1 MHPEIPLGTLPAQPP
16 NAGVSAG
23 PMPPWPWLNT
33 TLHSAVRARLLADAM
48 TPAELAGQLVNADAN
63 ASAPGLPADDV
74 GSLLNAHGERLTMLA
89 TAVRNRHRLKVPV
102 LFALDAVHG
111 HAMSKHLGTTVF
123 PSPLALAAS
132 FDTAVAQ
139 RVAEVTSEEM
149 IATGIRWTYAP
160 NIDVARD
167 LRFGRIEETFGED
180 PYLVGEMGAAMVR
193 GLQGPDATRPRVL
206 ATAKHLTG
214 YTEGVGARD
223 AAECA
228 VSWRV
233 LTRDHLP
240 PVRRVVQAGVR
251 AVMSGYHAIDGV
263 PCVLN
268 RRLLRDE
275 LRQRLGFTGFVVS
288 DADNVQWCSLL
299 MSLEGSHADFIVRA
313 VEAGNEVHLAATG
326 VVDALVA
333 AVASGRLP
341 LHLLRDAA
349 ALFLEAKFALGL
361 FDHEGDSGSQ
371 QPAPQSQLRTPAS
384 LADAVDAAAASM
396 VLLENRGVLP
406 LPQNG
411 AAGARLTQPQT
422 QTQPQPQRIALIG
435 RLADDVRAQLGCWT
449 ILCRNEDAAAE
460 IARHADAASW
470 TYRDALTRRAEQA
483 GALLRYAPGCGPVPG
498 VTAGDEDAAIADAVA
513 AAQDSDLVIAIVG
526 DSDHW
531 AGEGRDRADLNL
543 PGQQQR
549 LLQALH
555 ATGRPLVVVL
565 AVTKPL
571 ALPWVQEH
579 AAAVVC
585 TWSAG
590 MGGGPALAAL
600 LWGDR
605 DFTGRTPATWPAHV
619 GQMPMNYDRV
629 GGIHFEGFSGGPLN
643 SVPTASEEASSD
655 VHLWRQVHTRHIDL
669 PARWVHGLWPFGHGL
684 SYAEIDWVAATMTQP
699 TWRVGESPRVRVE
712 LRNPG
717 PRDGSAVVQVYVRD
731 VVASVTRPDRRLAG
745 WARVAVP
752 AGGSAS
758 AEITIA
764 PEVLELV
771 DASGQR
777 VTEPG
782 TFHALVGLSSLV
794 TALRVLPF
802 EVVSE
807 AGHTA
812 LMSPV
817 AHTIPAR

>member
-1 MHPEIPLGTLPAQPP
+1 MTTVPAEPTHTSD
-16 NAGVSAG
+16 AAG
-23 PMPPWPWLNT
+23 PMPPWPWMDT
-33 TLHSAVRARLLADAM
+33 TLHSAVRAGLLADAM
-48 TPAELAGQLVNADAN
+48 TPAELAGQLLNADAN

-74 GSLLNAHGERLTMLA
+74 GSLLNAHGERLAMLGSA
-89 TAVRNRHRLKVPV
+89 LRDRHRLKVPV
-102 LFALDAVHG
+102 VFALDAVHG
-111 HAMSKHLGTTVF
+111 HAMSQHLGTTVF

-132 FDTAVAQ
+132 FDTAVVQ

-180 PYLVGEMGAAMVR
+180 PFLVGEMGAAMVL
-193 GLQGPDATRPRVL
+193 GLQGPDVTRPRVL

-240 PVRRVVQAGVR
+240 PMQRVVQAGVR

-263 PCVLN
+263 PCVIN

-275 LRQRLGFTGFVVS
+275 LRQKLGFAGFVVS

-313 VEAGNEVHLAATG
+313 VEAGNELHLAASG
-326 VVDALVA
+326 VVEALVA

-341 LHLLRDAA
+341 LQVLRDAA

-361 FDHEGDSGSQ
+361 FDNDSDNDGDKDGDNDGDHRGTYTQLASLSV
-371 QPAPQSQLRTPAS
+371 LRTPQS
-384 LADAVDAAAASM
+384 LAGAAQAAAASM

-406 LPQNG
+406 LPSSV
-411 AAGARLTQPQT
+411 
-422 QTQPQPQRIALIG
+422 PQPQRIALIG
-435 RLADDVRAQLGCWT
+435 RLAEDVRAQLGCWT
-449 ILCRNEDAAAE
+449 SLCRNDNAAAE
-460 IARHADAASW
+460 IARHADAAGW
-470 TYRDALTRRAEQA
+470 TYRDAITRRAAQA
-483 GALLRYAPGCGPVPG
+483 GALLQYAPGCGPVPG
-498 VTAGDEDAAIADAVA
+498 VAAGDEDAAIADAVA
-513 AAQDSDLVIAIVG
+513 LAQRSDVVIAIVG

-531 AGEGRDRADLNL
+531 AGEGRDRAELNL

-549 LLQALH
+549 MLQALH

-619 GQMPMNYDRV
+619 GQMPMHYDRV

-643 SVPTASEEASSD
+643 SVPTASEEATSD

-684 SYAEIDWVAATMTQP
+684 SYAEIDLVGAAMTQP
-699 TWRVGESPRVRVE
+699 LWRVGESPRLQVE
-712 LRNPG
+712 LRNRG

-745 WARVAVP
+745 WVRVAVP
-752 AGGSAS
+752 AGGGAS
-758 AEITIA
+758 AEIALA
-764 PEVLELV
+764 PELLEGV
-771 DASGQR
+771 DAGGQR

-782 TFHALVGLSSLV
+782 TFHALVGFSSLV

-802 EVVSE
+802 EVV
-807 AGHTA
+807 AAADTTA
-812 LMSPV
+812 SISPAV
-817 AHTIPAR
+817 QATPR